1 MRIPPDHDGARD
13 PLDLL
18 GVWADHLERRAGGCP
33 GGGADWPLWPPPE
46 AIRPAR
52 PRDGDAA
59 GEIRLWRSMRDG
71 LRGEAALRDA
81 GIDPAGTGP
90 LWPSGDWSAIE
101 VWTEAELCGMHALS
115 RMADDPLVASRLR
128 SLLLWHLEHTQPDN
142 ATNRPWALHAF
153 LLHAAAAAADGDAD
167 ADASRGAARCYAETL
182 LHNAEAQGL
191 EDPASRWI
199 LADAARAIRARS
211 RSANAR

>member
-1 MRIPPDHDGARD
+1 MGTAPDQDPPLGA
-13 PLDLL
+13 
-18 GVWADHLERRAGGCP
+18 WADHLDRRAGTPPQGEV
-33 GGGADWPLWPPPE
+33 GWPEWPPPE
-46 AIRPAR
+46 AVRPAR
-52 PRDGDAA
+52 LRDGAAA
-59 GEIRLWRSMRDG
+59 GEVRLWRSMRDG

-101 VWTEAELCGMHALS
+101 VWTEAELCGLHALS
-115 RMADDPLVASRLR
+115 RLDDDAVVAARLR
-128 SLLLWHLEHTQPDN
+128 AALLWHLEHTQPDN

-153 LLHAAAAAADGDAD
+153 LLHPQGD
-167 ADASRGAARCYAETL
+167 GAARAYAETL

-199 LADAARAIRARS
+199 LADAARELRS
-211 RSANAR
+211 RSRPVGAR